1 MGNSNESEIKNLQ
14 SSLKA
19 AKNATSADLQ
29 RSVIKKCVPPKCIYF
44 PLTLKCSYAEFFTLA
59 KELTTLEN
67 DLLELKASLAEWK
80 SMPSLLNID
89 EYASTGSYLCHNSP
103 VGLI

>member
-1 MGNSNESEIKNLQ
+1 VRHNLGQ
-14 SSLKA
+14 EN
-19 AKNATSADLQ
+19 NAL
-29 RSVIKKCVPPKCIYF
+29 INCN
-44 PLTLKCSYAEFFTLA
+44 SYAEFFSLA

-89 EYASTGSYLCHNSP
+89 DYTSTGWLLVPSLTQS
-103 VGLI
+103 I

>member
-1 MGNSNESEIKNLQ
+1 MSNSSESEIKNLQ
-14 SSLKA
+14 SSLEA
-19 AKNATSADLQ
+19 AKNATSTDLQ
-29 RSVIKKCVPPKCIYF
+29 RSVIKKYVPSGCIYSL
-44 PLTLKCSYAEFFTLA
+44 LTFDHSYAEFFTLA

-89 EYASTGSYLCHNSP
+89 DYASTGN
-103 VGLI
+103 